1 MAPEPQH
8 RPAREVLVDADGTV
22 RGAARTVASVPDGL
36 VPYVTGFL
44 STRHPHV
51 AFVWRVQDGAW
62 VTVRLERQPSAEG
75 RPESARLRWTP
86 TDLPEGLTARE
97 VDVLTL
103 VCLGLT
109 NQQVAARLGT
119 SARTVSTQVERLL
132 TKLGQAGRAG
142 LAAVTVESD
151 LLRLPIPG
159 GVGLESGLALI
170 DVERAVS
177 EPVRDEKRT
186 ARRSAPRLAPLHI
199 GSVLPLTGPAWADG
213 LEAQRGAELAV
224 AQINARG
231 GIGGRRVEQVVVPA
245 DFFDRDQVVSAFR
258 TLVDLE
264 VDAIITSYANSEVPD
279 VLDLVADFGQPFLHN
294 ATFEAQVERVRND
307 RERFGMVFQTCP
319 SEIHYG
325 VGAIRLLDELT
336 ASGRWRPRSR
346 SIVAVEVDLDSG
358 HTANASFFAA
368 AERSGWDVAD
378 VVTVPFH
385 DPDWHSVVS
394 RVNLSDPAAVMV
406 THFVAQGMADFQHA
420 FRAIG
425 NDALVYGVYGPSI
438 PHFADEARDAAEGL
452 IWSTVTGTYDDEFG
466 RAFRRDFERLHGTP
480 AGWSQAGGAYDQVNL
495 LSAAWATTG
504 TPSAPEVL
512 SFLRSTV
519 YRGVNGVY
527 YLGGSGQTA
536 LSYPD
541 VTLDPS
547 LGQAHMVFQVQ
558 DGTSR
563 LLGPAPYGDV
573 SAFRTP
579 PWAGR
584 RTA

>member
-1 MAPEPQH
+1 MAPATTP

-22 RGAARTVASVPDGL
+22 RGASRTVAALPVGIA
-36 VPYVTGFL
+36 PYVVGFL
-44 STRHPHV
+44 TTRHRHV
-51 AFVWRVQDGAW
+51 SFLWRVDERSW
-62 VTVRLERQPSAEG
+62 VTVRLERQPSVDG
-75 RPESARLRWTP
+75 RVEAARVRWTP
-86 TDLPEGLTARE
+86 TELPEGLTARE
-97 VDVLTL
+97 IDVLTL

-109 NQQVAARLGT
+109 NQQVASRLGT

-132 TKLGQAGRAG
+132 TKLEQSGRAG
-142 LAAVTVESD
+142 LAALTVESE

-159 GVGLESGLALI
+159 GVGLESGLAI
-170 DVERAVS
+170 VDVQRAVS
-177 EPVRDEKRT
+177 QPSEERRP
-186 ARRSAPRLAPLHI
+186 ARRTPARLAPLHI

-231 GIGGRRVEQVVVPA
+231 GIGGRLVEQVVVPA
-245 DFFDRDQVVSAFR
+245 DFFDAQQVVSAFR
-258 TLVDLE
+258 TLIDLE

-294 ATFEAQVERVRND
+294 ATFEEQVERVRND

-325 VGAIRLLDELT
+325 LGAIRLFDELT
-336 ASGRWRPRSR
+336 AGGQWRPRTR

-358 HTANASFFAA
+358 HTATPAFFAA
-368 AERSGWDVAD
+368 AERSGWTVSD

-385 DPDWHSVVS
+385 DADWAAVVS
-394 RVNLSDPAAVMV
+394 RINLSDPAAVMV
-406 THFVAQGMADFQHA
+406 THFVPQALAEFQRA
-420 FRAIG
+420 FRLAG

-438 PHFADEARDAAEGL
+438 PHFADEAREAAEGML
-452 IWSTVTGTYDDEFG
+452 WSTVTGTYDDEFG

-495 LSAAWATTG
+495 LSTAWSSTG

-527 YLGGSGQTA
+527 YLGGSGQAA

-541 VTLDPS
+541 VTPDPS

-573 SAFRTP
+573 TAFRAP
-579 PWAGR
+579 PGAR
-584 RTA
+584 RRPA

>member
-1 MAPEPQH
+1 LSLDAQH
-8 RPAREVLVDADGTV
+8 RPAREVLVESDGTV
-22 RGAARTVASVPDGL
+22 RGAARTVAALPEGL
-36 VPYVTGFL
+36 TAYVVGFL
-44 STRHPHV
+44 STRHRQV
-51 AFVWRVQDGAW
+51 SFLWRVDDKRWAT
-62 VTVRLERQPSAEG
+62 VTFERQPSVDGHLET
-75 RPESARLRWTP
+75 ARVRWTR
-86 TDLPEGLTARE
+86 TELPEGLTTRE

-119 SARTVSTQVERLL
+119 STRTVSTQVERLL

-142 LAAVTVESD
+142 LAAVTVESR

-159 GVGLESGLALI
+159 GVDHESGLALV
-170 DVERAVS
+170 DVERAVAQ
-177 EPVRDEKRT
+177 PAQRGARP
-186 ARRSAPRLAPLHI
+186 ARRPLTRLAPLHI
-199 GSVLPLTGPAWADG
+199 GSVLPLTGAAWADG

-231 GIGGRRVEQVVVPA
+231 GIGGRLVEHVVAGA
-245 DFFDRDQVVSAFR
+245 DFFNPDEVVNAFR
-258 TLVDLE
+258 SLVDLE

-279 VLDLVADFGQPFLHN
+279 VLDVVADFGQPFLHN
-294 ATFEAQVERVRND
+294 ATFEAQVERVRNE

-325 VGAIRLLDELT
+325 VGLIRLLDELT
-336 ASGRWRPRSR
+336 ASRQWRPRSR
-346 SIVAVEVDLDSG
+346 SIVAVEVELESS
-358 HTANASFFAA
+358 HTANETFFHA
-368 AERSGWDVAD
+368 AERSGWHVAD
-378 VVTVPFH
+378 VVRVPFD
-385 DPDWHSVVS
+385 DPDWLSTVS

-406 THFVAQGMADFQHA
+406 THFVPQAMAGFQRT
-420 FRAIG
+420 FRAHG

-438 PHFADEARDAAEGL
+438 PHFADEARESAEGM
-452 IWSTVTGTYDDEFG
+452 IWSTVTGTYDDDFG
-466 RAFRRDFERLHGTP
+466 RAFRRDFQRLHGTP
-480 AGWSQAGGAYDQVNL
+480 AGWSQAGCAYDQVNL
-495 LSAAWATTG
+495 LSTAWASTG
-504 TPSAPEVL
+504 SPSAPEVL

-519 YRGVNGVY
+519 YRGVNGAY
-527 YLGGSGQTA
+527 FLGGSGQSA

-541 VTLDPS
+541 VTSDPS

-579 PWAGR
+579 PWSGR
-584 RTA
+584 RPA